1 MIDLSAI
8 HEAQRVIGPIVVRT
22 PLEESR
28 WLSRVVGGP
37 VLLKAENLQR
47 AGSFKIRGAYMRMS
61 RLSAAERAIGVV
73 AASAGNHAQGVA
85 LAAQLLGIPAV
96 VYMPR
101 GASIPKEAATRGYG
115 AEVRIAGATI
125 DEALI
130 HAETYAAQT
139 GATLVHPF
147 DHPDIVA
154 GQGTL
159 GLEILEQCPDT
170 ATVVI
175 PVGGGGL
182 AGGVAHAIRSVRPD
196 VRVVGVQAADA
207 AAYPRSLSAGTP
219 VALESMSTIAD
230 GIAVARPGALPFAH
244 VQAEV
249 AEVVTVSEDQIAHA
263 VLHLMER
270 AKLTVEPAGAVA
282 VAALIAAPQRFKPPV
297 VAVLSG
303 GNIDPLLMMNVIR
316 HGLVASGRYISVRVR
331 ISDRP
336 GGLADLLT
344 ELVRNEVNV
353 HEVAHDRATR
363 HGIDEVD
370 VTIQL
375 ETRGPDHSRAVLTTL
390 RERYLVLEND
400 GPAHPVELTGRP

>member
-1 MIDLSAI
+1 MIDLDAI
-8 HEAQRVIGPIVVRT
+8 RAAQRLIAPVVVRT

-28 WLSRVVGGP
+28 WLSGVVGGR

-47 AGSFKIRGAYMRMS
+47 AGSFKIRGAYVRMS
-61 RLSAAERAIGVV
+61 RLTPAERAAGVV

-85 LAAQLLGIPAV
+85 LAAQLLDIPAV

-125 DEALI
+125 DEALT
-130 HAETYAAQT
+130 HAEAYAAET

-159 GLEILEQCPDT
+159 GLELLEQCPEV
-170 ATVVI
+170 ASVVV

-182 AGGVAHAIRSVRPD
+182 AAGVAHAIRTVRPD
-196 VRVVGVQAADA
+196 VRIVGVQAAAA
-207 AAYPRSLSAGTP
+207 AAYPASLRAGAP
-219 VALESMSTIAD
+219 VALDRMATIAD
-230 GIAVARPGALPFAH
+230 GIAVARPGNLPFAH
-244 VQAEV
+244 VRAEV
-249 AEVVTVSEDQIAHA
+249 DEVVTVSEDQIAHA

-282 VAALIAAPQRFKPPV
+282 VAALLAAPAAFTTPV
-297 VAVLSG
+297 CAVLSG

-316 HGLVASGRYISVRVR
+316 HGLAASGRYLSVRVR
-331 ISDRP
+331 IPDRT
-336 GGLADLLT
+336 GGLAGLLA
-344 ELVRNEVNV
+344 ELVRCEVNV
-353 HEVAHDRATR
+353 QEVAHDRATR
-363 HGIDEVD
+363 HALGEVD
-370 VTIQL
+370 VSLQL
-375 ETRGPDHSRAVLTTL
+375 ETRGREHTRAVVATL
-390 RERYLVLEND
+390 REHYLVLEHD
-400 GPAHPVELTGRP
+400 AERP